1 MNLPERPPTMT
12 IDVDLPLPLGYRFGQ
27 VEINGK
33 PRAKF
38 DSVRNAVS
46 VSGLSGNVRLLVT
59 LK

>member
-1 MNLPERPPTMT
+1 MT